1 MMDQIKR
8 KKFDVKNNS
17 KKRLLNKK
25 FLFIV
30 EVETEILKSN
40 IDQAQ
45 LQRLRNGERPGALWH
60 LFRSDDAQKIREYIS
75 RVCFC
80 IILQNLIYDIS

>member
-1 MMDQIKR
+1 
-8 KKFDVKNNS
+8 
-17 KKRLLNKK
+17 
-25 FLFIV
+25 
-30 EVETEILKSN
+30 LKSN

-45 LQRLRNGERPGALWH
+45 LKRLRNGERPGALWH

-80 IILQNLIYDIS
+80 IILQKKLMYDIS